1 MDTKSKI
8 SPRYEMYATFEFPEY
23 AVYVRFSVF
32 AGQYVELFLA
42 GNFLSLFKENLT
54 YLHSHCENKIR
65 SKKKSWI
72 I

>member
-42 GNFLSLFKENLT
+42 GNFSF
-54 YLHSHCENKIR
+54 
-65 SKKKSWI
+65 I